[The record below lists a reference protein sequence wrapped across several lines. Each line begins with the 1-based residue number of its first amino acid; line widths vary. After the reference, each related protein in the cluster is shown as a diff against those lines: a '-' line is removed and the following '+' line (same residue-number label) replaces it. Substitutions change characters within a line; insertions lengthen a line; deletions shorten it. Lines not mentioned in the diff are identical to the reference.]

1 MTNIESR
8 IININSSNAII
19 KNNSTYNSDVVFKFN
34 GLVSKKKHIKKIN
47 YQILDACFPVSFY
60 NVDYTNNI
68 LKYSI
73 SSVNYTITADV
84 GNYNF
89 NTLSTNIISKFLTN
103 GHIFS
108 IVINKQNG
116 IITFSTTTN
125 FILLISPMFSILGL
139 YNSNHSSSSFSLKAD
154 YPLNLL
160 GITKIKISS
169 NNLLSDNLD
178 SNNNS
183 NLIGCVLVDEP
194 SFGIITYENK
204 SQSKLSLKNDIIN
217 EIDIQLTDQNDNLI
231 NWNNIDWN
239 LTLLFEYI
247 IDEKDNNNIDEF
259 KSILENQKEILNQIQ
274 QPEQSQPEQ
283 TQPEQTQPINPISD
297 DDLEFFIYSNPNF
310 TG

>member
-34 GLVSKKKHIKKIN
+34 GLISKKKHIKKIN

-73 SSVNYTITADV
+73 NSINYTITADV

-89 NTLSTNIISKFLTN
+89 NSLSTNLISKFLIN

-116 IITFSTTTN
+116 IITFSTTTTN
-125 FILLISPMFSILGL
+125 FILLISSMFSILGL

-160 GITKIKISS
+160 GITKIKILS

-178 SNNNS
+178 SNNNT

-217 EIDIQLTDQNDNLI
+217 EIDIQLTDQNDYLI

-239 LTLLFEYI
+239 LTLLLEFI

-259 KSILENQKEILNQIQ
+259 KSIIENQKEILNQIQ
-274 QPEQSQPEQ
+274 QPGQSQPEQ
-283 TQPEQTQPINPISD
+283 TQSINPISD

-310 TG
+310 TD